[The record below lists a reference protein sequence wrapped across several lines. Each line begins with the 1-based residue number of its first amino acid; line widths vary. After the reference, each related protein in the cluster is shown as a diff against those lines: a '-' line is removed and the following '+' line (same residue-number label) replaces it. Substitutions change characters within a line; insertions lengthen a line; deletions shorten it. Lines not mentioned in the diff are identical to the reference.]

1 MKAPVPPAQEPFIRS
16 SSAPPKKMILASS
29 PPSSMTAS
37 VSGNHVGLRD
47 MDADRL
53 AGGEYLLH
61 KVDTRR
67 LGNAEAS
74 RAGDRAV
81 DNGVLT
87 DQAAGIC
94 HKLDSLF
101 AHLGKVALIM
111 FVDNLP
117 IAHDN
122 DLNGRRADVDS
133 YVYIHKYPFS
143 PV

>member
-1 MKAPVPPAQEPFIRS
+1 MTVEAD
-16 SSAPPKKMILASS
+16 KMAAVMRLDENKSIKDRPLMIKSIVMIVLVVLGFVFHSTLGVDSCIIALASA
-29 PPSSMTAS
+29 TI
-37 VSGNHVGLRD
+37 
-47 MDADRL
+47 
-53 AGGEYLLH
+53 LLLIG
-61 KVDTRR
+61 R
-67 LGNAEAS
+67 
-74 RAGDRAV
+74 DRAA
-81 DNGVLT
+81 DNGVFT
-87 DQAAGIC
+87 DQAAGIG

-111 FVDNLP
+111 LVDNLP

>member
-1 MKAPVPPAQEPFIRS
+1 
-16 SSAPPKKMILASS
+16 
-29 PPSSMTAS
+29 
-37 VSGNHVGLRD
+37 

-61 KVDTRR
+61 KVDARR
-67 LGNAEAS
+67 FGNAEAG
-74 RAGDRAV
+74 RAGDRAA

-87 DQAAGIC
+87 DQAAGIG

-111 FVDNLP
+111 LVDNLH